1 MLNAQGFLAEGV
13 TSKHVAG
20 FSNELSLAGN
30 HGTLTCCGEEE
41 DRNNHHGQ
49 QNQYVLLTESEI
61 TNGEE
66 GGQMHVFR
74 GRRHIGFREDQPVLD
89 QSKSFLATSGY
100 QEPMSAYKRLT
111 C

>member
-1 MLNAQGFLAEGV
+1 MLYAQGFLTEGV

-20 FSNELSLAGN
+20 LSDELSLAGN
-30 HGTLTCCGEEE
+30 HGALTCCGEEE
-41 DRNNHHGQ
+41 YRDNHHGQ

-66 GGQMHVFR
+66 GGQMHVFG

-89 QSKSFLATSGY
+89 QSKSFLATSGFKS
-100 QEPMSAYKRLT
+100 PCLPIND
-111 C
+111 